1 MFDYTLLTFDT
12 QPDFG
17 YSLTQFTHQLPDDAG
32 KNVPFSCYYFDLA
45 YPNIFTFS

>member
-17 YSLTQFTHQLPDDAG
+17 YSLTQFTLPTTRW
-32 KNVPFSCYYFDLA
+32 CW
-45 YPNIFTFS
+45 

>member
-17 YSLTQFTHQLPDDAG
+17 YSLTQFTHQLPDDA
-32 KNVPFSCYYFDLA
+32 VCFYLTQSSTFDL
-45 YPNIFTFS
+45 F